1 MWRCERKPSHSHL
14 FLMPVISNGF
24 TGQHPQIHRWSCAQA
39 VLEPIPAVLG
49 CEGRVTP
56 WTSLPVH
63 HRDRERETNKHPHSH
78 SHPQT
83 VWSCQADTK
92 LYSSTSAVLLRGTFF
107 HRHTSLHLPAQSL
120 RLCWSSPE
128 LPLRFH
134 SCAKF
139 SILEQSHQQQAKPC
153 SICFNQWRGFLEELM
168 FPSSAHERSEIVWL
182 KSVTREKMIDVFFLL
197 ASSGLCLKQPPLGA
211 TPRERFHGRKKWCH
225 FNHEEGPRLHM
236 YEYFELAEIHYSS
249 AIWPEWECTQLVDI
263 HGEENTEGYR

>member
-1 MWRCERKPSHSHL
+1 
-14 FLMPVISNGF
+14 MPVISNGF

-63 HRDRERETNKHPHSH
+63 HRDRERETNNHLHSH

-83 VWSCQADTK
+83 VWSCQAYTK

-120 RLCWSSPE
+120 KLCWSSPE
-128 LPLRFH
+128 FPLRFY

-182 KSVTREKMIDVFFLL
+182 KSVTWEKMIDVFFLL

-263 HGEENTEGYR
+263 HGEENTEGIVN